1 MRFVYHRQEE
11 KVAKEVEWFK
21 GRSTYE
27 RTYGW
32 SWFLKLYHEL
42 KKSTINVDHG
52 WSSTLKPL
60 ADLLVE
66 NYKAYL
72 PNLVYP
78 IRVGEH
84 TNTAFGLIFP
94 LEYAKSEDHD
104 ELRDLIKHN
113 ATELYRKDAGCPLT
127 WEPSGYDFLS
137 PCLQEAALMG
147 DIMENSEDF
156 EKWLRQ
162 FLPSMLTETFDL
174 KPGEVIDRTDPKLVH
189 LDGLNF
195 SRAWSLYSIVL
206 NLDDAIDDRI
216 RYAIICYCL
225 FGKFDRLIPLRFVYK
240 QFLPVAIKERQLTS
254 SPGKLNHLCRKII
267 ESFSRL
273 L

>member
-147 DIMENSEDF
+147 DVMENSDDF
-156 EKWLRQ
+156 DKWLRQ

-174 KPGEVIDRTDPKLVH
+174 KPGDVIDRTDPKLVH

-206 NLDDAIDDRI
+206 NLDEAIDDRI

-240 QFLPVAIKERQLTS
+240 QFLPSRRQLTS
-254 SPGKLNHLCRKII
+254 SSGKLN
-267 ESFSRL
+267 
-273 L
+273 